1 MTKML
6 LNWNNGLTEQSDENG
21 STPLHFAAS
30 LLRRGIY
37 NTVIPVLRAN
47 PVQLYKQDSEG
58 LYPIHVAASS
68 GANLTVK
75 SFIRERPEI
84 AGLRDS
90 KGRTFLHV
98 AVERE
103 RWNVVVYACHTQSLA
118 RILNMQDNDGNTALH
133 IAVKHGNKAIF
144 CSLLM
149 NKEVNLNISNNK
161 GQTALDISQSKILA
175 GYFYGW
181 NPNKLILRALTFC
194 NARGGCRRVDHLQ
207 EQYIIHQKQVDEVRE
222 SDKMTNSTQTL
233 GIASVLI
240 VTVTFGVMFAIPGG
254 YKADDHNNGG
264 TPTLAGSYIFDA
276 FIMAN
281 TIAFIC
287 SSLAII
293 NLMYSG
299 MPMVSLPLRRRHFNI
314 SLLLAFSSV
323 TSLGTAFALGM
334 YLVLAPVTRCTA
346 IAICAMMMIAS
357 LCLYTE
363 PLNGVRFAIALYVR
377 RGNRVLL
384 VIAQI
389 LLIRTLI
396 TYWPCV
402 IIFGWAAISTKDGHT
417 RHG

>member
-1 MTKML
+1 MTRKL
-6 LNWNNGLTEQSDENG
+6 LAWNEGLTEQSDENG

-30 LLRRGIY
+30 LLQRGIY
-37 NTVIPVLRAN
+37 NPLMLVLKAD

-75 SFIRERPEI
+75 NFIRERPET

-98 AVERE
+98 AVDRG
-103 RWNVVVYACHTQSLA
+103 RWNVVVYACRTRSLA

-133 IAVKHGNKAIF
+133 IAVKHENKAII

-149 NKEVNLNISNNK
+149 NRE
-161 GQTALDISQSKILA
+161 SKILA

-181 NPNKLILRALTFC
+181 NPNKLILRALMFC

-207 EQYIIHQKQVDEVRE
+207 EQYILHQKQIDEVRE

-264 TPTLAGSYIFDA
+264 TPTLAGRYIFDA

-281 TIAFIC
+281 TTAFIC
-287 SSLAII
+287 SSLATI

-299 MPMVSLPLRRRHFNI
+299 MPMEGES
-314 SLLLAFSSV
+314 
-323 TSLGTAFALGM
+323 G
-334 YLVLAPVTRCTA
+334 
-346 IAICAMMMIAS
+346 IAIDSTGSPYSNTAYILA
-357 LCLYTE
+357 LCVNLWLGSDFNKIWAHKTWMSHQMHRTRETE
-363 PLNGVRFAIALYVR
+363 
-377 RGNRVLL
+377 
-384 VIAQI
+384 
-389 LLIRTLI
+389 
-396 TYWPCV
+396 
-402 IIFGWAAISTKDGHT
+402 S
-417 RHG
+417 

>member
-98 AVERE
+98 AVDRG
-103 RWNVVVYACHTQSLA
+103 RWNVVVYACRTRSLA

-181 NPNKLILRALTFC
+181 
-194 NARGGCRRVDHLQ
+194 
-207 EQYIIHQKQVDEVRE
+207 VR
-222 SDKMTNSTQTL
+222 L
-233 GIASVLI
+233 
-240 VTVTFGVMFAIPGG
+240 
-254 YKADDHNNGG
+254 
-264 TPTLAGSYIFDA
+264 
-276 FIMAN
+276 
-281 TIAFIC
+281 
-287 SSLAII
+287 
-293 NLMYSG
+293 
-299 MPMVSLPLRRRHFNI
+299 HF
-314 SLLLAFSSV
+314 
-323 TSLGTAFALGM
+323 
-334 YLVLAPVTRCTA
+334 
-346 IAICAMMMIAS
+346 
-357 LCLYTE
+357 
-363 PLNGVRFAIALYVR
+363 
-377 RGNRVLL
+377 
-384 VIAQI
+384 
-389 LLIRTLI
+389 
-396 TYWPCV
+396 
-402 IIFGWAAISTKDGHT
+402 
-417 RHG
+417 